1 MTFYQELQVNQ
12 AGSKKI
18 IRESAS
24 QREKLYHIAVYLTKI
39 AITVAF
45 CFVFVSLY
53 SLGFGADN
61 SIVGVVVLLYLLVFR
76 SAHLCIRTGQ
86 STLLL
91 AGFFGIMAVGPHAA
105 NLTGPVGGLFINAA
119 AIALLILF
127 GCHEPRM
134 FNQSTLVLGYL
145 LLYGYDVSGHAY
157 QMRLFGLA
165 VGAILVCAVFYGN
178 HRGNAYELCAGDILP
193 AFDLRHPRSK
203 WQLCQIICVPL
214 VLFLAELSGMPRAM
228 WAGIAAMSAILPA
241 MDDMRYRVRK
251 YSGCLLLFSAV
262 FPASV
267 LDLRLYRRDWRH
279 RCRFFREIR
288 LAGCVQHVRCARYC
302 NQRIRTQKRGRSA
315 CRAECV
321 RRGLCA
327 AVLPDSPPHF
337 CPLGALCELSKQLF
351 CANAPNSCFFFAH
364 TVNHFYE
371 TS

>member
-45 CFVFVSLY
+45 CFIFVSLY

-61 SIVGVVVLLYLLVFR
+61 SIVGVVVL
-76 SAHLCIRTGQ
+76 
-86 STLLL
+86 

-105 NLTGPVGGLFINAA
+105 NLAGPVGGLFINAA

-165 VGAILVCAVFYGN
+165 VGALLVCAVFYGN

-241 MDDMRYRVRK
+241 MDDMRYRVRWRIIGNIAGVCCFLAL
-251 YSGCLLLFSAV
+251 YFLLPSSIYAYIGVIGGIGVGFSAKYGWQAV
-262 FPASV
+262 FNTFGALSIAVGILGLPGAVFFRIFNNFFGAVYGVLFERGFGRV
-267 LDLRLYRRDWRH
+267 LDRVSSST
-279 RCRFFREIR
+279 REIP
-288 LAGCVQHVRCARYC
+288 
-302 NQRIRTQKRGRSA
+302 T
-315 CRAECV
+315 
-321 RRGLCA
+321 
-327 AVLPDSPPHF
+327 P
-337 CPLGALCELSKQLF
+337 
-351 CANAPNSCFFFAH
+351 
-364 TVNHFYE
+364 
-371 TS
+371 

>member
-1 MTFYQELQVNQ
+1 MTFIRNYGVNQ

-61 SIVGVVVLLYLLVFR
+61 SIVGVVVLHICSYSR
-76 SAHLCIRTGQ
+76 RICAHSRRAV
-86 STLLL
+86 TLLL

-105 NLTGPVGGLFINAA
+105 NLAGPVGGLFINAA

-145 LLYGYDVSGHAY
+145 LLYGFYDVSGHAY

-165 VGAILVCAVFYGN
+165 AGALLVCAVFYGN

-241 MDDMRYRVRK
+241 MDDMRYRVRWRIIGNIAGVCCFLVLYFLLPSSIYAYIGVIGGIGVGFSAK
-251 YSGCLLLFSAV
+251 YGWQAVFNTFGALAIATSAYGLKSAVGLRVAQNMFGVAFALLFC
-262 FPASV
+262 
-267 LDLRLYRRDWRH
+267 LILH
-279 RCRFFREIR
+279 RIF
-288 LAGCVQHVRCARYC
+288 ARWE
-302 NQRIRTQKRGRSA
+302 RSA
-315 CRAECV
+315 
-321 RRGLCA
+321 
-327 AVLPDSPPHF
+327 S
-337 CPLGALCELSKQLF
+337 
-351 CANAPNSCFFFAH
+351 
-364 TVNHFYE
+364 
-371 TS
+371 

>member
-105 NLTGPVGGLFINAA
+105 NLAGPVGGLFINAA

-145 LLYGYDVSGHAY
+145 LLFGSTGLGKTFLSTCIAEAVSARGFSVAYDT
-157 QMRLFGLA
+157 
-165 VGAILVCAVFYGN
+165 AINIVA
-178 HRGNAYELCAGDILP
+178 AYETIKFGSGDGE
-193 AFDLRHPRSK
+193 AAAERAARYERADL
-203 WQLCQIICVPL
+203 LII
-214 VLFLAELSGMPRAM
+214 
-228 WAGIAAMSAILPA
+228 
-241 MDDMRYRVRK
+241 DDMGTEMGTAFTVSALYNLINNRLMAKRPMIINTNLLPETLSEK
-251 YSGCLLLFSAV
+251 YSPAVASRLLGEFL
-262 FPASV
+262 P
-267 LDLRLYRRDWRH
+267 L
-279 RCRFFREIR
+279 RFFGDDIR
-288 LAGCVQHVRCARYC
+288 LLKMR
-302 NQRIRTQKRGRSA
+302 RT
-315 CRAECV
+315 
-321 RRGLCA
+321 
-327 AVLPDSPPHF
+327 
-337 CPLGALCELSKQLF
+337 
-351 CANAPNSCFFFAH
+351 
-364 TVNHFYE
+364 
-371 TS
+371 

>member
-45 CFVFVSLY
+45 CFIFVSLY

-105 NLTGPVGGLFINAA
+105 NLAGPVGGLFINAA
-119 AIALLILF
+119 SIALLILF

-165 VGAILVCAVFYGN
+165 VGALLVCAVFYGN

-193 AFDLRHPRSK
+193 AFDLHSLE
-203 WQLCQIICVPL
+203 WNAIL
-214 VLFLAELSGMPRAM
+214 LSGFFQDWYILCIKRTLVCIIKN
-228 WAGIAAMSAILPA
+228 IAAFIYMMVFCTFLEHRWLSF
-241 MDDMRYRVRK
+241 
-251 YSGCLLLFSAV
+251 LF
-262 FPASV
+262 
-267 LDLRLYRRDWRH
+267 
-279 RCRFFREIR
+279 
-288 LAGCVQHVRCARYC
+288 
-302 NQRIRTQKRGRSA
+302 KRQI
-315 CRAECV
+315 
-321 RRGLCA
+321 
-327 AVLPDSPPHF
+327 P
-337 CPLGALCELSKQLF
+337 
-351 CANAPNSCFFFAH
+351 
-364 TVNHFYE
+364 
-371 TS
+371 

>member
-45 CFVFVSLY
+45 CFIFVSLY

-76 SAHLCIRTGQ
+76 SAHLCIHTGQ

-105 NLTGPVGGLFINAA
+105 NLAGPVGGLFINAA

-165 VGAILVCAVFYGN
+165 VGALLVCAVFYGN

-241 MDDMRYRVRK
+241 MDDMRYRVRWRIIGNIAGVCCFLALYFLLPSSIYAYIGVIGGIGVGFSAK
-251 YSGCLLLFSAV
+251 YGWQAVFNTFGALAIATSAYGLKSAVGLRVAQNVFGVVFALLFC
-262 FPASV
+262 
-267 LDLRLYRRDWRH
+267 LIL
-279 RCRFFREIR
+279 
-288 LAGCVQHVRCARYC
+288 
-302 NQRIRTQKRGRSA
+302 QRIFARWERS
-315 CRAECV
+315 
-321 RRGLCA
+321 
-327 AVLPDSPPHF
+327 
-337 CPLGALCELSKQLF
+337 
-351 CANAPNSCFFFAH
+351 
-364 TVNHFYE
+364 

>member
-45 CFVFVSLY
+45 CFIFVSLY

-105 NLTGPVGGLFINAA
+105 NLAGPVGGLFINAA

-165 VGAILVCAVFYGN
+165 VGALLVCAVFYGN

-203 WQLCQIICVPL
+203 WQLCQIICSYRI
-214 VLFLAELSGMPRAM
+214 FLPFVGITVSSRESAAFHNGIVK
-228 WAGIAAMSAILPA
+228 IAATKVSAGVSTGIG
-241 MDDMRYRVRK
+241 DHDTK
-251 YSGCLLLFSAV
+251 YNGKEADEQQGDEQFEINDNRSLDKMYQDIANEGLQ
-262 FPASV
+262 PV
-267 LDLRLYRRDWRH
+267 LNDY
-279 RCRFFREIR
+279 IY
-288 LAGCVQHVRCARYC
+288 V
-302 NQRIRTQKRGRSA
+302 
-315 CRAECV
+315 
-321 RRGLCA
+321 
-327 AVLPDSPPHF
+327 
-337 CPLGALCELSKQLF
+337 
-351 CANAPNSCFFFAH
+351 
-364 TVNHFYE
+364 
-371 TS
+371 

>member
-12 AGSKKI
+12 AGSKKL

-45 CFVFVSLY
+45 CFIFVSLY

-91 AGFFGIMAVGPHAA
+91 AGFFGIMAVGAA
-105 NLTGPVGGLFINAA
+105 CRLIWPARSADCSSMLLQLPCSSFAA
-119 AIALLILF
+119 TSRE
-127 GCHEPRM
+127 C

-165 VGAILVCAVFYGN
+165 VGALLVCAVFYGN

-214 VLFLAELSGMPRAM
+214 VLFLAS
-228 WAGIAAMSAILPA
+228 
-241 MDDMRYRVRK
+241 
-251 YSGCLLLFSAV
+251 
-262 FPASV
+262 
-267 LDLRLYRRDWRH
+267 
-279 RCRFFREIR
+279 
-288 LAGCVQHVRCARYC
+288 
-302 NQRIRTQKRGRSA
+302 
-315 CRAECV
+315 
-321 RRGLCA
+321 
-327 AVLPDSPPHF
+327 
-337 CPLGALCELSKQLF
+337 
-351 CANAPNSCFFFAH
+351 
-364 TVNHFYE
+364 
-371 TS
+371 

>member
-45 CFVFVSLY
+45 CFIFVSLY

-105 NLTGPVGGLFINAA
+105 NLAGPVGGLFINAA

-145 LLYGYDVSGHAY
+145 LLY
-157 QMRLFGLA
+157 
-165 VGAILVCAVFYGN
+165 
-178 HRGNAYELCAGDILP
+178 
-193 AFDLRHPRSK
+193 
-203 WQLCQIICVPL
+203 
-214 VLFLAELSGMPRAM
+214 
-228 WAGIAAMSAILPA
+228 
-241 MDDMRYRVRK
+241 
-251 YSGCLLLFSAV
+251 
-262 FPASV
+262 
-267 LDLRLYRRDWRH
+267 
-279 RCRFFREIR
+279 
-288 LAGCVQHVRCARYC
+288 
-302 NQRIRTQKRGRSA
+302 
-315 CRAECV
+315 
-321 RRGLCA
+321 
-327 AVLPDSPPHF
+327 
-337 CPLGALCELSKQLF
+337 
-351 CANAPNSCFFFAH
+351 
-364 TVNHFYE
+364 E
-371 TS
+371 T

>member
-45 CFVFVSLY
+45 CFIFVSLY

-105 NLTGPVGGLFINAA
+105 NLAGPVGGLFINAA

-165 VGAILVCAVFYGN
+165 VGALLVCAVFYGN

-241 MDDMRYRVRK
+241 MDDMRYRVR
-251 YSGCLLLFSAV
+251 
-262 FPASV
+262 
-267 LDLRLYRRDWRH
+267 WR
-279 RCRFFREIR
+279 IIGNI
-288 LAGCVQHVRCARYC
+288 AGVC
-302 NQRIRTQKRGRSA
+302 
-315 CRAECV
+315 
-321 RRGLCA
+321 
-327 AVLPDSPPHF
+327 
-337 CPLGALCELSKQLF
+337 
-351 CANAPNSCFFFAH
+351 CF
-364 TVNHFYE
+364 
-371 TS
+371 